1 MECVLVAGLEGQAK
15 CFEKLQ
21 VLLHQMLEGFLVLLM
36 NFCSGLSLSLSFFYY
51 LFRSFVSVIYG
62 RK

>member
-21 VLLHQMLEGFLVLLM
+21 VLLHQMLEGFLVLLI
-36 NFCSGLSLSLSFFYY
+36 NFCSGLTLCIFFYY